1 MAITLDPLGGMSPT
15 GEPPVAAPVAPNPM
29 LSTFGAS
36 PWDVEDAAYDKSL
49 GEWQAKT
56 RDRLDGIA
64 LDPDSYFKGKDL
76 GPDPDTERT
85 KMHTINGASL
95 SFLLDRPVSDDPTDI
110 QRKLALQEAS
120 IRFFGG
126 RAKDEAGL
134 LGEIKADA
142 QGRKDRRE
150 LDKSLATEASVAAAF
165 QTVGGEQP
173 TTFATWREAA
183 KGKPGYDPANEPDY
197 FESWQRA
204 TSAVKATYQEFETP
218 LSTVWHTFKAAP
230 EDVGQAARRAYYQVP
245 DGDRMKFLAALKT
258 LAQKLPEDQQ
268 ATFWNNLKK
277 QTGRDV
283 KGFGQNAA
291 DALDMFTA
299 GSAAANAP
307 DNPSIVAQGAMER
320 GEIDFAADITR
331 IQQTDFDPV
340 KYLTADGSWSQVAE
354 KAAYGAPGAIVTSAT
369 AAIPG
374 VGMAAFY
381 LSSQE
386 SIYQQYRQDFQ
397 AKGLSYDEASR
408 IATNLAPVAALPQVL
423 MERLQVKAFTGKL
436 PVLEKTLAALE
447 DKIASKALRFVTRT
461 AAGAIEEGVLEQAQD
476 YVPALVQDIGH
487 ALQQDIPDVQWTG
500 KGGVL
505 DGWEK
510 DTAGMILTMLPLA
523 VFGAGGA
530 AFKDQRQ
537 QVFAEASTTQ
547 LQAAGITADG
557 IAAINAA
564 KGTASLDSAIQLAME
579 GRDPTTPEAKAAVEQ
594 LRTQQAQAAQQAK
607 QDESLPLL
615 TRTPAGW
622 TVTDKATGEE
632 IGQAPD
638 AGGAW
643 RIAKAHSQ
651 ALDELTGDEVAHLA
665 TMLEAGD
672 AVASRNSDSRQT
684 SQEFDLGQ
692 LRTVALAMAED
703 PAAGERYAKQVALKE
718 LQEGG
723 DGEMARQI
731 LGDSRT
737 TIAGNIRTTV
747 NRLFKGASVTDVFH
761 EDFHGIRRE
770 ARAAGRITREDEISL
785 LRALDTILA
794 GKTVRKDGTRLQFIP
809 DNTADADVSETLLDE
824 AFSEIG
830 EMEILRTRK
839 ADGKKGKLGV
849 SRGIISRNLTALA
862 KILSPAAARKWTAF
876 IEATRARFGLAM
888 SRAIALK
895 KAERDGLF
903 DAATYEA
910 YLHKMLGTDGQ
921 ADHEQAAGEIAGE
934 LLGESPF
941 SIGKADNPRSGVNI
955 DQAGNS
961 GAETDE
967 ATGLP
972 LNSDGTVTLYHG
984 TTREAATEILR
995 SKVLKSAGEFRIYL
1009 TTDPTAGAIDGDKG
1023 YGDGTVIAVNV
1034 KPDLLELDD
1043 EFPDGRQDF
1052 AIDAPKKTIRV
1063 VDAFMPF
1070 DQSEGSYSLAPSRAA
1085 GLIEQDAVSR
1095 IKDPIRRAQAMSR
1108 IARSFEGL
1116 RLQLERLELTAGSK
1130 RLGRSLAKE
1139 AAMREAMR
1147 AEDLEHEAY
1156 ARHWQILDSEDM
1168 TKLKAQPVHAYLANP
1183 NSHLHGRLMSRSAA
1197 IKRHPDLFQIHRAGD
1212 FDGSEGVNRSVFG
1225 GQLMPDQAAQE
1236 LFDHMENGQH
1246 RPLIKAPTADALW
1259 DALLQEQ
1266 RMVESMKEAETKA
1279 KEAIRAARIQAKQE
1293 TNDWLK
1299 TQQANQ
1305 QTNFSPKQESL
1316 RALASLDAILATLPY
1331 DVRGRIG
1338 GYVQIARLGSEES
1351 RLDYL
1356 RAKLEVADTEL
1367 EKWLR
1372 AQFGREFEALLKRA
1386 RPEKDEAGQKPRG
1399 KIGASI
1405 HDLFRAI
1412 EKAMAMTG
1420 AEVEAEALALESLAA
1435 SGDYTAEQNSHLML
1449 EANLIRLAGDWHK
1462 ADAAR
1467 REAALIE
1474 ATRVFDSGYLAD
1486 RVKRSR
1492 QRERRNDIRAALQK
1506 ATGSAGDR
1514 EARRTRAIADQT
1526 TATGKTRTTLFS
1538 LLSFEQVTQW
1548 VFGEATPE
1556 AQRLADWERAASAM
1570 KEDSVQAK
1578 MDALDEL
1585 FASLAGSK
1593 FKGEQLRWKMS
1604 QPTAITID
1612 GKSFSELD
1620 AITATLM
1627 WRQED
1632 GRRHMEGHLADDGT
1646 PAGSWHYS
1654 QEFVDKLEDA
1664 LSPAAKAVRLHLGE
1678 EYAAEYDRLNAVFQD
1693 LYGVALPRH
1702 KHYSPL
1708 TVKPAQAAGGQTL
1721 DPVTG
1726 SVMSGPSLTPG
1737 SLRNRSQ
1744 AAIAEPDFRDALQT
1758 YIAHTKQMEHWMAY
1772 APFATEAMAVLNAR
1786 ELGNSIEA
1794 AAGKEALSVLRS
1806 WIDHFAQ
1813 GGSRDAQAHLAINGL
1828 LNRIMSRAASMALV
1842 GRVSVLAVQ
1851 SVQLA
1856 AGLAEMP
1863 ASAYL
1868 HRLGKL
1874 FAGRLDWSAA
1884 FKSEYIQRRLQQM
1897 PPVVAQA
1904 LDGLRST
1911 RPNKLKSTV
1920 QALGRTISGAD
1931 ALFTAGTYAMI
1942 YDYQLGL
1949 AKSMNLQGPDAEN
1962 FARQA
1967 AERATDRVA
1976 QPTRAGA
1983 RSLYEV
1989 TGTNPAIRLAWAFAS
2004 ESRQKLALS
2013 AYALAKRDNG
2023 AKARALAVT
2032 WIAGGVL
2039 ASLIRATMRDLRDD
2053 GEDDE
2058 LFDEKNWDPARLA
2071 LAALTGP
2078 LQGIPMLGDTAEAIV
2093 YKAFGQY
2100 LPEGNL
2106 FSSAP
2111 QAAGSVKNLITGDWD
2126 HALRD
2131 TEAIFT
2137 AAGLVSENAAAATSL
2152 LHIARDLFAIGDN
2165 AIP

>member
-1 MAITLDPLGGMSPT
+1 MAITLDSLAGISTTEPAPEIVSPNIGDDNLRQSAT
-15 GEPPVAAPVAPNPM
+15 LPEARAPDPNFDYG
-29 LSTFGAS
+29 SN
-36 PWDVEDAAYDKSL
+36 PWDEADAEYEQQL
-49 GEWQAKT
+49 GEWQTKT

-64 LDPDSYFKGKDL
+64 LDPDSFFKDKDM
-76 GPDPDTERT
+76 GPDPDQERT
-85 KMHTINGASL
+85 RMHTLNGASL
-95 SFLLDRPVSDDPTDI
+95 EFMLDRPVSDDPTNI

-134 LGEIKADA
+134 LGEIKTEA
-142 QGRKDRRE
+142 QGRKDSRE
-150 LDKSLATEASVAAAF
+150 LQKSLADEASVAAAF

-173 TTFATWREAA
+173 ATFATWREAA
-183 KGKPGYDPANEPDY
+183 KSKPGYDPAAEADY
-197 FESWQRA
+197 FESWHRA
-204 TSAVKATYQEFETP
+204 AAAVKDTYREFETP
-218 LSTVWHTFKAAP
+218 LSTVWQTFRKSP
-230 EDVGQAARRAYYQVP
+230 GDVGPAARRAYYQVP
-245 DGDRMKFLAALKT
+245 EGERLKFLATLKT

-268 ATFWNNLKK
+268 AAFWSNLKK

-283 KGFGQNAA
+283 KSFGQT
-291 DALDMFTA
+291 ALDGLRMFSDYTTV
-299 GSAAANAP
+299 AN
-307 DNPSIVAQGAMER
+307 NPEEVSFVAQAKIDRE
-320 GEIDFAADITR
+320 EIDFAADITR
-331 IQQTDFDPV
+331 VQQTDFDPI
-340 KYLTADGSWSQVAE
+340 KYLAPDGSWSQVAE
-354 KAAYGAPGAIVTSAT
+354 KAAYGAPGAIVTT
-369 AAIPG
+369 AAAAVPG
-374 VGMAAFY
+374 VGMFAF
-381 LSSQE
+381 LNSSQE
-386 SIYQQYRQDFQ
+386 SIYQNFRQDFQ
-397 AKGLSYDEASR
+397 SKGLSYDDASR
-408 IATNLAPVAALPQVL
+408 MASNLAPVAALPQVL
-423 MERLQVKAFTGKL
+423 MERLQIKAISGKL

-447 DKIASKALRFVTRT
+447 DKIASKAIRFATRT
-461 AAGAIEEGVLEQAQD
+461 AAGAVEEGLLEQAQD
-476 YVPALVQDIGH
+476 YLPSVVQDIGH

-505 DGWEK
+505 EHWEK
-510 DTAGMILTMLPLA
+510 DSAGMILTMLPLA
-523 VFGAGGA
+523 IFGAGGN
-530 AFKDQRQ
+530 AFKDRRQ
-537 QVFAEASTTQ
+537 QAFNEASTTE
-547 LQAAGITADG
+547 LQAAGVNADG

-564 KGTASLDSAIQLAME
+564 KGTASLDSAIRLAWE
-579 GRDPTTPEAKAAVEQ
+579 GRDPTSPEAKAAVAE
-594 LRTQQAQAAQQAK
+594 LRAK
-607 QDESLPLL
+607 QETEQQLAKEAADTLPIL

-622 TVTDKATGEE
+622 TVTDKSTGEE
-632 IGQAPD
+632 VGTSPD
-638 AGGAW
+638 AAGAW

-651 ALDELTGDEVAHLA
+651 ALDDMTGDEVAHLA

-672 AVASRNSDSRQT
+672 AVAARNSDSRQT
-684 SQEFDLGQ
+684 TQEFDLGQ

-718 LQEGG
+718 VMEGG
-723 DGEMARQI
+723 DGETARQI
-731 LGDSRT
+731 LGDSST
-737 TIAGNIRTTV
+737 TIAGNIRSTV
-747 NRLFKGASVTDVFH
+747 NRLFKGAAVTDVFH

-770 ARAAGRITREDEISL
+770 ARAAGRITRADEISL
-785 LRALDTILA
+785 LRALDQVLA
-794 GKTVRKDGTRLQFIP
+794 GKTVRKDGTQLRFIP
-809 DNTADADVSETLLDE
+809 DNTTDADISETLLDE

-830 EMEILRTRK
+830 EMEILRTRRS
-839 ADGKKGKLGV
+839 DGKQGRLGV

-862 KILSPAAARKWTAF
+862 KILSPAGARKWTAF
-876 IEATRARFGLAM
+876 IDAVRARFGLAM

-903 DAATYEA
+903 DANGYET
-910 YLHKMLGTDGQ
+910 YLHKMLGTDAQ
-921 ADHEQAAGEIAGE
+921 QEHDTAAGEIAGE
-934 LLGESPF
+934 LLGEDLPF
-941 SIGKADNPRSGVNI
+941 SLGKPFDFKADMKAQSVWLL
-955 DQAGNS
+955 DQAKALGYPS
-961 GAETDE
+961 LDELVKQDLDTFRRLGAEW
-967 ATGLP
+967 
-972 LNSDGTVTLYHG
+972 
-984 TTREAATEILR
+984 RETHPRGEGDSR
-995 SKVLKSAGEFRIYL
+995 NGAGNPEG
-1009 TTDPTAGAIDGDKG
+1009 AGG
-1023 YGDGTVIAVNV
+1023 
-1034 KPDLLELDD
+1034 
-1043 EFPDGRQDF
+1043 
-1052 AIDAPKKTIRV
+1052 
-1063 VDAFMPF
+1063 
-1070 DQSEGSYSLAPSRAA
+1070 EGSLSLAPSRAA

-1116 RLQLERLELTAGSK
+1116 RLTLERLELTAGSK
-1130 RLGRSLAKE
+1130 RLGKSLAKE

-1147 AEDLEHEAY
+1147 AEELENDAY
-1156 ARHWQILDSEDM
+1156 ARHWQVLSNDEL
-1168 TKLKAQPVHAYLANP
+1168 TKIKAQPVHAYLANP
-1183 NSHLHGRLMSRSAA
+1183 DSHLHGRLMSRSAA

-1236 LFDHMENGQH
+1236 LFDHH
-1246 RPLIKAPTADALW
+1246 LIKSPTADALW

-1266 RMVESMKEAETKA
+1266 RMVDSMKEAEAKA
-1279 KEAIRAARIQAKQE
+1279 KEAIRAARTQAKQE

-1299 TQQANQ
+1299 SQ
-1305 QTNFSPKQESL
+1305 QTNQEANFSPKQESL

-1331 DVRGRIG
+1331 EVRGRIG
-1338 GYVQIARLGSEES
+1338 GYVQIARLGSEET
-1351 RLDYL
+1351 RLEYL
-1356 RAKLEVADTEL
+1356 RSKLAVADHEL

-1372 AQFGREFEALLKRA
+1372 SQFGREFEVLLKRA

-1399 KIGASI
+1399 KIGATI

-1412 EKAMAMTG
+1412 EKAMSMTG

-1449 EANLIRLAGDWHK
+1449 EANLIRLAGDWTK

-1486 RVKRSR
+1486 RIKRSK
-1492 QRERRNDIRAALQK
+1492 QRERRNDVRSALQK
-1506 ATGSAGDR
+1506 ATKSDGSR
-1514 EARRTRAIADQT
+1514 EERRTREIADT
-1526 TATGKTRTTLFS
+1526 TTKAGKTRTTLFS

-1548 VFGEATPE
+1548 IFGEDSAD
-1556 AQRLADWERAASAM
+1556 AKRLADWERAASAA
-1570 KEDSVQAK
+1570 KEDSVQMK

-1585 FASLAGSK
+1585 FATLGGSNL
-1593 FKGEQLRWKMS
+1593 KGEQLRWKMS
-1604 QPTAITID
+1604 QPHAITIE

-1632 GRRHMEGHLADDGT
+1632 GRRHMEGHLTDDGK
-1646 PAGSWHYS
+1646 PAGTWNYS
-1654 QEFVDKLEDA
+1654 EEFVDKLEDA
-1664 LSPAAKAVRLHLGE
+1664 LSPQAKAVRLHLGE
-1678 EYAAEYDRLNAVFQD
+1678 QYAAEYDRLNAVFQD

-1708 TVKPAQAAGGQTL
+1708 TVKPAQAAGDQTL

-1744 AAIAEPDFRDALQT
+1744 AAIAEPDFKDALQT
-1758 YIAHTKQMEHWMAY
+1758 YIAHTKQMEHWIAY
-1772 APFATEAMAVLNAR
+1772 APFATEAMAIINAR

-1794 AAGKEALSVLRS
+1794 AAGKEGLSVLRS
-1806 WIDHFAQ
+1806 WLDHFAA

-1828 LNRIMSRAASMALV
+1828 LNRIMGRAASMALV

-1863 ASAYL
+1863 TGAYL
-1868 HRLGKL
+1868 SRLGKL
-1874 FAGRLDWSAA
+1874 FTGNLDWSSA
-1884 FKSEYIQRRLQQM
+1884 FKSEYIQRRMQQM

-1911 RPNKLKSTV
+1911 RPNQLKRVV
-1920 QALGRTISGAD
+1920 QTLGRTISGAD

-1949 AKSMNLQGPDAEN
+1949 AQGMGLTGADAVN

-2013 AYALAKRDNG
+2013 AYALAKRPPG

-2039 ASLIRATMRDLRDD
+2039 ASLIRATMRDRAD
-2053 GEDDE
+2053 GDDDE
-2058 LFDEKNWDPARLA
+2058 LFDEKNWDPKRLA
-2071 LAALTGP
+2071 LSALTGP
-2078 LQGIPMLGDTAEAIV
+2078 FGGVPMLGDTIEATV
-2093 YKAFGQY
+2093 FKAFGEY

-2106 FSSAP
+2106 FNSAP
-2111 QAAGSVKNLITGDWD
+2111 KAMGAVGHVPEWFSGDRELD
-2126 HALRD
+2126 DAIKD
-2131 TEAIFT
+2131 AEAIMT
-2137 AAGLVSENAAAATSL
+2137 AAGLVSENAAAATTL
-2152 LHIARDLFAIGDN
+2152 LHVAREAITIADQF
-2165 AIP
+2165 IPD